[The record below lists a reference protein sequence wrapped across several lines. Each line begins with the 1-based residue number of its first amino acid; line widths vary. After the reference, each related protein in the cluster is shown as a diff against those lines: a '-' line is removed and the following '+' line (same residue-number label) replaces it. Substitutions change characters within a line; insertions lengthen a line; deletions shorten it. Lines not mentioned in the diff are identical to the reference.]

1 MTVSTVMNAYC
12 SPERPSSS
20 ARQAN
25 LLFSTRRGETLSPKG
40 QVSSR
45 FQRRYTMSES
55 HTPEALNPLR
65 LPIVFT
71 PSAWQYAVLLE
82 HSDHSEKL
90 QIDRLSN
97 VLRAAF
103 EAHLAYPHEPY
114 VLFDVVHIEPTDHLD
129 HDPLLQLSLSL
140 LQEPGQPDALL
151 IAVAG
156 EANAKRT

>member
-1 MTVSTVMNAYC
+1 
-12 SPERPSSS
+12 
-20 ARQAN
+20 
-25 LLFSTRRGETLSPKG
+25 
-40 QVSSR
+40 
-45 FQRRYTMSES
+45 MSDPL
-55 HTPEALNPLR
+55 TPEALNTLR

-71 PSAWQYAVLLE
+71 PGAWQRAVLLE
-82 HSDHSEKL
+82 GSGHPETL

-129 HDPLLQLSLSL
+129 QDPLLQLSLSL
-140 LQEPGQPDALL
+140 LQESSQPGALL
-151 IAVAG
+151 IALAG